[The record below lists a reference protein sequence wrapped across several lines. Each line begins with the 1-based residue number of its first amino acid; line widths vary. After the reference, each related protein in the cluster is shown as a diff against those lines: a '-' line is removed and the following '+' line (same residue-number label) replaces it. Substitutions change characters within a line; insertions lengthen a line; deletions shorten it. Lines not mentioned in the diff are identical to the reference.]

1 MAGLVKN
8 WLQIVP
14 WEAVVSINAALCEA
28 RKALHKPTSDG
39 YTPAK
44 ELWEKN
50 RSRKLSL
57 SEVFQIGFQCHR
69 LAPFCNYNGNTF
81 VTIIRTLL
89 NDVLKDMP
97 ADKAHIL
104 RSIAGHIV
112 AGTATDIEKKQLDS
126 LLAALEKRPPSGS
139 AQKSCGRFV
148 LLQSARRLA
157 QSKTQGV

>member
-14 WEAVVSINAALCEA
+14 WETVVSINATLCEA

-39 YTPAK
+39 YAPAK
-44 ELWEKN
+44 ALWEKS

-57 SEVFQIGFQCHR
+57 PEVFQIGYECHR

-81 VTIIRTLL
+81 VAIIKTLL
-89 NDVLKDMP
+89 DDTLKGLP

-112 AGTATDIEKKQLDS
+112 AGTVTDIEHKQLDS
-126 LLAALEKRPPSGS
+126 ILAALEK
-139 AQKSCGRFV
+139 
-148 LLQSARRLA
+148 
-157 QSKTQGV
+157 

>member
-14 WEAVVSINAALCEA
+14 WETVVSINAALCEA
-28 RKALHKPTSDG
+28 RKALYKPTSDG
-39 YTPAK
+39 YAPAK

-50 RSRKLSL
+50 RSKKLSL
-57 SEVFQIGFQCHR
+57 PEVLQIGFQCHR

-81 VTIIRTLL
+81 VTIVKTLL
-89 NDVLKDMP
+89 DDTLKNMP

-112 AGTATDIEKKQLDS
+112 AGTATDIERKQLDS
-126 LLAALEKRPPSGS
+126 LLAALEK
-139 AQKSCGRFV
+139 
-148 LLQSARRLA
+148 
-157 QSKTQGV
+157 